1 MAQSVSKQG
10 KVNPVFQLA
19 IRVGK
24 MGPSCPSGFPAL
36 VTQGKKK
43 FSDDSRD
50 LSNKYI
56 LILIK
61 FDDAML
67 LLCKLSTTKS
77 TACSELF
84 CSLLLLSWFVLL
96 KLA

>member
-1 MAQSVSKQG
+1 
-10 KVNPVFQLA
+10 
-19 IRVGK
+19 

-43 FSDDSRD
+43 FSDDFRD
-50 LSNKYI
+50 LSNNHI

-77 TACSELF
+77 TASSELF
-84 CSLLLLSWFVLL
+84 CSLFLLSWFFLL

>member
-1 MAQSVSKQG
+1 MSKQG
-10 KVNPVFQLA
+10 KVNPVFKLA

-43 FSDDSRD
+43 FSDDFRD
-50 LSNKYI
+50 LSNNHI

-67 LLCKLSTTKS
+67 LFCKLSTTKS

-84 CSLLLLSWFVLL
+84 FALCFCCHGFFCSSLLNL
-96 KLA
+96 